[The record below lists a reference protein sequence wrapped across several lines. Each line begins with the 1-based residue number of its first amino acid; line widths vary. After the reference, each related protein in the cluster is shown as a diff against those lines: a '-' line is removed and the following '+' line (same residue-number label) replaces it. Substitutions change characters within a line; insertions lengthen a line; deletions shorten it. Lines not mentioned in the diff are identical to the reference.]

1 MISVAIIEDISG
13 IREPLFEFLSSQPE
27 FLCELKAGSI
37 EEFFLIA
44 KNYLP
49 PNIILLDIGLPG
61 LSGLGA
67 INLIKEKYPEIN
79 IIMLTV
85 FDDEDKIFQA
95 MQSGAVGYLIKN
107 TPLAKIKEAIIDTT
121 KGGTPLSPNIAR
133 KIVQF
138 FEKPKSKIESPLTDK
153 EKQIVAGM
161 VDGQNFKMI
170 ATNLGNTL
178 HTIKSHA
185 KNIYKKLHVNSK
197 SEVITKSMRGEI

>member
-37 EEFFLIA
+37 EEFFSIA

-49 PNIILLDIGLPG
+49 PDIILLDIGLPG

-67 INLIKEKYPEIN
+67 INLIKEKHPEVN

-85 FDDEDKIFQA
+85 FDDADKIFQA
-95 MQSGAVGYLIKN
+95 LKSGAVGYLIKN
-107 TPLAKIKEAIIDTT
+107 TPLAKIKEAIIETT

-138 FEKPKSKIESPLTDK
+138 FEKPKSKIKSPLTDK

-161 VDGQNFKMI
+161 VDGQSFKMI
-170 ATNLGNTL
+170 AADLGNTL
-178 HTIKSHA
+178 ETIKSHA

-197 SEVITKSMRGEI
+197 GEVISKSFRGEI

>member
-37 EEFFLIA
+37 EEFFSIA

-49 PNIILLDIGLPG
+49 PDIILLDIGLPG

-67 INLIKEKYPEIN
+67 INLIKEKHPEVN
-79 IIMLTV
+79 IIMLTI
-85 FDDEDKIFQA
+85 FDDADKIFQA
-95 MQSGAVGYLIKN
+95 LKSGAVGYLIKN
-107 TPLAKIKEAIIDTT
+107 TPLAKIKEAIIETT

-138 FEKPKSKIESPLTDK
+138 FEKPKSKIKSPLTDK

-161 VDGQNFKMI
+161 VDGQSFKMI
-170 ATNLGNTL
+170 AADLGNTL
-178 HTIKSHA
+178 ETIKSHA

-197 SEVITKSMRGEI
+197 GEVISKSFRGEI